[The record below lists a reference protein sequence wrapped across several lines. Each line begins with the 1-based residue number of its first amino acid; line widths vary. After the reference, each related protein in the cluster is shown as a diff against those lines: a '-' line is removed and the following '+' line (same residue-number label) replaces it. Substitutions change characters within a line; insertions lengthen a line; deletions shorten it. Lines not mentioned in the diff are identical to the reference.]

1 MTAWNISERAAA
13 LHREALV
20 WDNTFPFGPVCGSRE
35 AHLNSLV
42 RMADSGYDC
51 VNLTIASDNENM
63 AAAVEAISSAR
74 AHFHANADR
83 YVLVD
88 GAADVEA
95 AKASGRMAI
104 VFGFQGTLPFER
116 DTGLVEVF
124 YRLGVR
130 QALMAY
136 NQKNNVG
143 DGCHER
149 TDAGL
154 SRFGVEVV
162 QAMEQVGM
170 LVDCTH
176 TGYRTTM
183 DVFEVATRPVIFSH
197 SNSRALVDH
206 ERNIADEQAKACAAT
221 GGVVGVNGI
230 GIFLGPNDTS
240 TEALFR
246 HLDHWVQLVGPAH
259 VGIGLDFVSELDALN
274 GFVRRKASKYPA
286 GQSYDVEVRVVDPEQ
301 IPVLTEQMV
310 SHGYADDDVR
320 GILGGN
326 WLRVAREV
334 WS

>member
-1 MTAWNISERAAA
+1 MTDWNISEKAAA
-13 LHREALV
+13 LHREAMV
-20 WDNTFPFGPVCGSRE
+20 WDNNFPFSPVCGSQA
-35 AHLNSLV
+35 AHVATLG
-42 RMADSGYDC
+42 RMAASGYDC
-51 VNLTIASDNENM
+51 VNITVASDNNNM
-63 AAAVEAISSAR
+63 ASAVEAISRAR
-74 AHFHANADR
+74 SYFLAHPDD

-88 GAADVEA
+88 SAADVAA
-95 AKASGRMAI
+95 AKAAGKLAI

-116 DTGLVEVF
+116 DVGLVEVF

-154 SRFGVEVV
+154 SRFGIEIV
-162 QAMEQVGM
+162 QAMERVGM

-176 TGYRTTM
+176 TGYRTAM
-183 DVFEVATRPVIFSH
+183 DVFDVATGPVVFTH
-197 SNSRALVDH
+197 SNPSALVEH
-206 ERNIADEQAKACAAT
+206 ERNIPDALAKACAAT

-230 GIFLGPNDTS
+230 GIFLGGNDAS

-246 HLDHWVQLVGPAH
+246 HLDHWVQLIGARH

-274 GFVRRKASKYPA
+274 AFVRTRADKYPV
-286 GQSYDVEVRVVDPEQ
+286 GQSYDVDVRAVDPEQ
-301 IPVLTEQMV
+301 IPELTELMLQ
-310 SHGYADDDVR
+310 SGYGDDDIR

-326 WLRVAREV
+326 WQRLARDV
-334 WS
+334 WR